1 MIRQIFSFLFTLTCI
16 WSWCF
21 AGGIGHAFAP
31 SPATP
36 QLWGEDIPGVRTH
49 LNTQEPVIALTLDA
63 CGGKRGNGF
72 DKKLINWLRKHH
84 IPATLFITGRWIN
97 ANEEIA
103 KELAS
108 SPLFEI
114 ENHGMNH
121 CPCSVSGRSAYGIPG
136 TGSVEEVMR
145 EVSDATVII
154 KKVTNR
160 QPRFFRSGTNYYDE
174 VALALIEDLGYNVV
188 GYSIAGDE
196 GATLSEDAIVKKL
209 LQAKAGNI
217 ILCHMN
223 QPESDT
229 AEGLITVIPMLQ
241 KKGFCFVTLQE
252 YPLR

>member
-196 GATLSEDAIVKKL
+196 GATLSEDAIVKNSSGKGRRHYTMSYEPTRKRHGGRIDHGHPD
-209 LQAKAGNI
+209 A
-217 ILCHMN
+217 
-223 QPESDT
+223 P
-229 AEGLITVIPMLQ
+229 
-241 KKGFCFVTLQE
+241 KKGFRFVTLQE